1 MNITTLI
8 VLAWLFDE
16 VNLTKAKLKT
26 ALDEDAKVELEDY
39 EFGQLMLIA
48 DLDKFAVEAKK
59 MALMLL
65 MREVRHGINIL
76 LPKDMEK
83 PI

>member
-16 VNLTKAKLKT
+16 VNLTKAQLKT